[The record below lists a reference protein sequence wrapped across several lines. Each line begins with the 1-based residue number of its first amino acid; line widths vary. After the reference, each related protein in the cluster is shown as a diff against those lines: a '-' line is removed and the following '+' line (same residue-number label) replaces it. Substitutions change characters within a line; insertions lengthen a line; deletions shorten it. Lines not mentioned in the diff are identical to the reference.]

1 MSFRWFIYYCALI
14 GGCAAYIGWAM
25 GRVPPVQN
33 HVFQAAIR
41 GMFLGLALAVG
52 LTLVDVLWHLSGR
65 DGATVILRVL
75 VAGIVGG
82 MGGFVGGMVGQ
93 ILYASTLLALF
104 LVIGWTITGVLL
116 GIAPGIFELL
126 MRLSRNEESSGARRK
141 VVNGLLGGLL
151 GGLVGGTLFLGVRGL
166 WSLAF
171 GDKADEFWSP
181 SAMGFV
187 ALGLCIGLFIGL
199 AQVILKTAWIVVV
212 SGFRAGRELL
222 LSRGEMIIGRA
233 EGCDIPLYG
242 DPGIEKEH
250 ARIVL
255 YNGRYSI
262 EDLNTPS
269 GTFLNGERVSR
280 PMTLR
285 AGDLIE
291 MGRSALRFGERVK
304 RESS

>member
-1 MSFRWFIYYCALI
+1 MTFRWFIYYCALI
-14 GGCAAYIGWAM
+14 GGCAAYVGWAM
-25 GRVPPVQN
+25 GRIPPVQQ
-33 HVFQAAIR
+33 HVFQAAMR
-41 GMFLGLALAVG
+41 GMFLGLALAIG
-52 LTLVDVLWHLSGR
+52 LTLVDVFWHLSGR
-65 DGATVILRVL
+65 DGAVVVLRFL
-75 VAGIVGG
+75 VAGMVGG
-82 MGGFVGGMVGQ
+82 MGGFIGGMVGQ
-93 ILYASTLLALF
+93 ILYSTTLLALF
-104 LVIGWTITGVLL
+104 LVIGWTITGVLI
-116 GIAPGIFELL
+116 GMAPGIFDLL
-126 MRLSRNEESSGARRK
+126 VRLSRNEESSGARRK
-141 VVNGLLGGLL
+141 VINGLLGGMV
-151 GGLVGGTLFLGVRGL
+151 GGLIGGLLFLGVRGL
-166 WSLAF
+166 WGLAF

-212 SGFRAGRELL
+212 TGFRAGRELL

-255 YNGRYSI
+255 RNGRYSI
-262 EDLNTPS
+262 EDLHTPG
-269 GTFLNGERVSR
+269 GTFVNGARVGR

-291 MGRSALRFGERVK
+291 LGRSALRFGERVK
-304 RESS
+304 REEG